1 MSKYK
6 NRYVEDDIIASKD
19 LDEFQKIKVKI
30 LEETFREH
38 GRLVHWLYFNHRDV
52 LREFED
58 QFHAGMRI
66 HFLQKENE
74 RKLNKQCKT
83 EIQPNSK

>member
-6 NRYVEDDIIASKD
+6 NRYIEDDIIASKD
-19 LDEFQKIKVKI
+19 LDEFEKIKVKI
-30 LEETFREH
+30 LEETFKEH
-38 GRLVHWLYFNHRDV
+38 GKLVHWLYMNHIDV

-66 HFLQKENE
+66 HFLHKENE
-74 RKLNKQCKT
+74 RKFKFKT
-83 EIQPNSK
+83 KIQPNT